1 VSDLEFFFDPVCPWA
16 WLTSRWV
23 VEVQSQRAYDVRW
36 RPISL
41 KVLNRDNT
49 ADWYNDQY
57 KRWHAMGHESLRV
70 ALRLDDE
77 FGGDA
82 GDKAGND
89 AVGRFYTALGTEG
102 HVKGRRDDFAA
113 STESFV
119 GECLE
124 IAGFDR
130 RFVESAFDTSFDAR
144 IESSTEEALSR
155 TGRDV
160 GTPILTFHPGSA
172 DEGSFFGPV
181 IARIPRGPEALRL
194 WDAVEVVATT
204 PGVSELKRS
213 LRDKPNFS

>member
-1 VSDLEFFFDPVCPWA
+1 MSDLEFFFDPVCPWA

-23 VEVQSQRAYDVRW
+23 VEVQSQRSYDVRW

-41 KVLNRDNT
+41 KYLNRENS
-49 ADWYNDQY
+49 AEWYDDTY
-57 KRWHAMGHESLRV
+57 KRWHAMGHEALRV
-70 ALRLDDE
+70 VLRLDDE
-77 FGGDA
+77 FGNEGVA
-82 GDKAGND
+82 
-89 AVGRFYTALGTEG
+89 RFYTALGVEG
-102 HVKGRRDDFAA
+102 HVNRRRDDFAA

-124 IAGFDR
+124 RAGFDR
-130 RFVESAFDTSFDAR
+130 NFVESAFDSSLDTR
-144 IESSTEEALSR
+144 IEASTEEALSR

-160 GTPILTFHPGSA
+160 GTPIITFRPGAS

-181 IARIPRGPEALRL
+181 IARVPRGEEALRL

-213 LRDKPNFS
+213 LRDKPDFS